1 VIINQLKR
9 FTLNIS
15 VESYKTKEDARM
27 CLFSKGAQ
35 SIGRVKMAFR
45 ECSVTV
51 DQFLNCATNGH
62 TFCALF
68 DYDPLQYYWFEDN
81 LGKKHKSYPVYQK
94 GVNWGAMKLCM
105 KSDRF
110 FKGSQV
116 VFVDIDFTQYR
127 SIPDYLDMLTFSPTC
142 VYMSFSDKL
151 DKGGLISRRFRLVY
165 VFDKVL
171 NREEFISVS
180 RSITKQIEIDTGETM
195 FDDCGTRLSQYM
207 NGVYGNNEVYRSYC
221 IYDYTDF
228 PETQIQSEDT
238 ILSSPI
244 TNNEPSPFFDKQLL
258 EDMGRCS
265 YKDFMHKY
273 SKRYQYKYRTEL
285 PCWYDGLYQF
295 TNETYLQLWYYKEK
309 VKDGEHRRRKL
320 FRNACLRRL
329 MFPEMDANTALFN
342 LYIDF
347 VRFFDNSDSVIK
359 LDTLVRRVKKAFE
372 LSMEKIV
379 EICNWEIQYW
389 RQNRPSFILY
399 PGVKPTRGIISKVKR
414 KITYNAIDSWY
425 DRALSPQEN
434 YQSNQSVSLSTLY
447 RYVKDRGIDTHLNK
461 NSPSIREERK
471 QKQTSKQQKI
481 SLFKR
486 HYNPSLSIRANQ
498 RNLVSYGLELSSSTI
513 QRWKELYIDN
523 PQLVQSPLELPKSG
537 LWDSSFLPKFSSW
550 GGYSLGSEM

>member
-1 VIINQLKR
+1 MA
-9 FTLNIS
+9 TLYS
-15 VESYKTKEDARM
+15 TYA
-27 CLFSKGAQ
+27 
-35 SIGRVKMAFR
+35 
-45 ECSVTV
+45 
-51 DQFLNCATNGH
+51 
-62 TFCALF
+62 
-68 DYDPLQYYWFEDN
+68 P
-81 LGKKHKSYPVYQK
+81 P
-94 GVNWGAMKLCM
+94 
-105 KSDRF
+105 
-110 FKGSQV
+110 
-116 VFVDIDFTQYR
+116 
-127 SIPDYLDMLTFSPTC
+127 C

-180 RSITKQIEIDTGETM
+180 RSTTKQIEIDTGETM

-342 LYIDF
+342 LYI
-347 VRFFDNSDSVIK
+347 
-359 LDTLVRRVKKAFE
+359 T
-372 LSMEKIV
+372 
-379 EICNWEIQYW
+379 EI
-389 RQNRPSFILY
+389 
-399 PGVKPTRGIISKVKR
+399 
-414 KITYNAIDSWY
+414 
-425 DRALSPQEN
+425 
-434 YQSNQSVSLSTLY
+434 
-447 RYVKDRGIDTHLNK
+447 
-461 NSPSIREERK
+461 
-471 QKQTSKQQKI
+471 
-481 SLFKR
+481 
-486 HYNPSLSIRANQ
+486 
-498 RNLVSYGLELSSSTI
+498 
-513 QRWKELYIDN
+513 
-523 PQLVQSPLELPKSG
+523 
-537 LWDSSFLPKFSSW
+537 
-550 GGYSLGSEM
+550 